1 MNDDVLMDYV
11 IRSVDRAFRDIDPNF
26 LVMVEDYLK
35 VTRGE
40 GLELAYNRPEEFKKA
55 LEELLGLYP
64 ARAVEMIFIRALS
77 EEIGREVPDDFV
89 EAVNFVK
96 SL

>member
-1 MNDDVLMDYV
+1 MNSDVLMDYV
-11 IRSVDRAFRDIDPNF
+11 IRSVERAFRDIDPNF
-26 LVMVEDYLK
+26 LIMVEDYLR

-40 GLELAYNRPEEFKKA
+40 GLELAYHRPDEFKKA

-64 ARAVEMIFIRALS
+64 ARAVEMIFLKVLS

-89 EAVNFVK
+89 EAVNYVK
-96 SL
+96 GL